1 MSGPFL
7 VGGGGDMP
15 ISLVVIALLG
25 PQIWAIAAR
34 KSAVVR
40 MSALSL
46 SLVFLA
52 ALPVAVWRH
61 IWMQD
66 HDQIAG
72 SQDTYY
78 VVSLFHHF
86 AGLALPAC
94 TLTVV
99 LAATARW
106 AAPLPRATAWIASVF
121 AVCLTIMATRPSWD
135 RWLVDHPKR
144 YEDYEA
150 YVAQRITI
158 DTYSGLLSAVI
169 FWSLIALCLIALL
182 RRLNQWSKT
191 G

>member
-1 MSGPFL
+1 
-7 VGGGGDMP
+7 
-15 ISLVVIALLG
+15 
-25 PQIWAIAAR
+25 
-34 KSAVVR
+34 

-46 SLVFLA
+46 GLVFLA
-52 ALPVAVWRH
+52 ALSVAVLKPVR
-61 IWMQD
+61 MQH

-94 TLTVV
+94 ALTEV

-106 AAPLPRATAWIASVF
+106 AAPLPRATAWITSVF
-121 AVCLTIMATRPSWD
+121 AVCLIIMATRPSWG